1 MATATQPKPKPIT
14 KARTRRKP
22 APVAD
27 PPPSGTPA
35 ELPAD
40 QLDPSPYNP
49 RQKFPLAEIEELAQ
63 SIRAHGL
70 LQRIVVRP
78 VGKRYEI
85 VAGERRYLAAVQAG
99 LNPVPV
105 EIRPLDDR
113 AARELAVL
121 ENLQRKDL
129 DPIEEAAGLRAILD
143 GDGAPTQ
150 TQLGERLGKSQPYIA
165 NRLRLLKLPKAV
177 QARVISGEIPAT
189 HARELC
195 RVPGPPEFVGQV
207 VDDFFRYRA
216 QGESLPPADDFADDL
231 FASVES
237 VGRRLEGSRWDPKHH
252 RDVPFFTPTPAQRE
266 KLGIVEIPGFPRNG
280 TSIEVA
286 TNAKLWDKLQTQFA
300 ATYEPAGNGQAKRNG
315 QATPKP
321 PAERTPAEKKAA
333 RAEEAR
339 KAKARQAQFARR
351 LADWRVDWQRYLIA
365 QELLHNRGVTQFSE
379 ILLAAGWQWHPPGE
393 TIADLLGCKKRRYAR
408 PPVFRKLV
416 ECADV
421 DDVVARACARLFWDE
436 AEGPCKQV
444 WPEDIETV
452 FDFLGLDLERAWLN
466 DQAGPLS
473 DAYWNLHDKQQ
484 LADLSE
490 ELLGERPPATAK
502 KSTMVAA
509 LLAKRPKPEDK
520 EVGLPLPKELR
531 APAKRKK
538 ASR

>member
-1 MATATQPKPKPIT
+1 MATATQPKLIT

-27 PPPSGTPA
+27 SPPSGTPA
-35 ELPAD
+35 ELSVD

-49 RQKFPLAEIEELAQ
+49 RRQFPDAEIEELAQ

-85 VAGERRYLAAVQAG
+85 VAGERRYRAALKAG

-129 DPIEEAAGLRAILD
+129 DPIEEAAGLRAILE

-150 TQLGERLGKSQPYIA
+150 AELGRRLGKSQPYIA

-195 RVPGPPEFVGQV
+195 RVPGPPAFVGQV
-207 VDDFFRYRA
+207 VEDFFRYRA
-216 QGESLPPADDFADDL
+216 EGESLPPADDFADDL
-231 FASVES
+231 FASVQS
-237 VGRRLEGSRWDPKHH
+237 VGRCLEGSQWDGRRH

-300 ATYEPAGNGQAKRNG
+300 ASYEPEKNGKAK
-315 QATPKP
+315 AEAKAKP
-321 PAERTPAEKKAA
+321 PADRTPAEKKAA

-339 KAKARQAQFARR
+339 KAKERRAQFARR

-365 QELLHNRGVTQFSE
+365 EELLHERGVTGFNE

-393 TIADLLGCKKRRYAR
+393 DIAELVGDKKRRYAR
-408 PPVFRKLV
+408 PAVFRKLV
-416 ECADV
+416 ECPDV
-421 DDVVARACARLFWDE
+421 DDVVARACAGLFWQGD
-436 AEGPCKQV
+436 EGPSKQV
-444 WPEDIETV
+444 WAEDVEAV
-452 FDFLGLDLERAWLN
+452 FAFLNLDLERAWLN

-473 DAYWNLHDKQQ
+473 EAYWNLHDKQQ

-502 KSTMVAA
+502 KSAMVDV
-509 LLAKRPKPEDK
+509 LLAKRPKPDDK

-538 ASR
+538 ARG

>member
-1 MATATQPKPKPIT
+1 MATQPKPII

-27 PPPSGTPA
+27 SLPAGTPA
-35 ELPAD
+35 ELPID

-49 RQKFPLAEIEELAQ
+49 RRQFPDAEIEELAA
-63 SIRAHGL
+63 SVRAHGL

-78 VGKRYEI
+78 VGQRHEI
-85 VAGERRYLAAVQAG
+85 VAGERRYRAALQAG
-99 LNPVPV
+99 LPRVPV
-105 EIRPLDDR
+105 EIRQLDDA

-129 DPIEEAAGLRAILD
+129 DPIEEAAGLRAILE

-150 TQLGERLGKSQPYIA
+150 AELGRRLGKSQPYVA
-165 NRLRLLKLPKAV
+165 NRLRLLKLPKPV

-207 VDDFFRYRA
+207 VEDFFRYRDK
-216 QGESLPPADDFADDL
+216 GESLPPADDFADDL
-231 FASVES
+231 FGSVES
-237 VGRRLEGSRWDPKHH
+237 VGRRLEGSQWDPKHD
-252 RDVPFFTPTPAQRE
+252 RNVPFFTPTPAQRE

-280 TSIEVA
+280 KIIEVA

-300 ATYEPAGNGQAKRNG
+300 ASYEPKKNGKAK
-315 QATPKP
+315 AEAKAKP
-321 PAERTPAEKKAA
+321 AAERTPAEKKAA

-339 KAKARQAQFARR
+339 KAKERRAQFERR

-393 TIADLLGCKKRRYAR
+393 TIADLLGDLLGCKKRRYAR